1 MHNGGNDGDDGCTN
15 EVPKG
20 KILYSGIKP
29 EHVKPAEYA
38 LEEGVPALME
48 SGSRR
53 LDPRVL
59 FGMIVVGTALLTHLV
74 GWLLTSGIAPVKEV
88 TKSARQDGPPSLLG
102 WAQRTAHGP
111 LEVLL
116 RYQTPFLAV
125 VDLEA
130 EKPEARALWV
140 GVERLVRA
148 ASLEQRD
155 RQPEMVRRILRALER
170 HEPPEHLSSAI
181 TSLRALLRH
190 VPR

>member
-1 MHNGGNDGDDGCTN
+1 MRNGRDHGDDGCPN

-20 KILYSGIKP
+20 KILYSGINP
-29 EHVKPAEYA
+29 EHVRRAEYA

-59 FGMIVVGTALLTHLV
+59 FGVIVVGTALLAYLL
-74 GWLLTSGIAPVKEV
+74 GWLLTSGTAPVKEF
-88 TKSARQDGPPSLLG
+88 TKSAGQEGPASLLG
-102 WAQRTAHGP
+102 WARRTAHGP

-116 RYQTPFLAV
+116 RHQTPFLAV

-130 EKPEARALWV
+130 AKPEARALWV

-148 ASLEQRD
+148 AALEEKD

-170 HEPPEHLSSAI
+170 HEPPEHLSAPI
-181 TSLRALLRH
+181 TSLRALLQDA
-190 VPR
+190 PR